1 VALGT
6 LIAGRYSGA
15 IAGADAGIAENGYNL
30 VIIPHAERIAE
41 SDAYGQTLF
50 ELIYRGV
57 DVGLIYDGLE
67 YKGTVGTS
75 GPLGA
80 IWPWGA
86 TFGTMGV
93 IGRLGS
99 AIAYSVI
106 LTATAGTPAASTPA
120 TLTAPR
126 AIISPGFN
134 VNLLFNSK
142 LRKVPIRFD
151 CMPNDSVVHFS
162 TT

>member
-1 VALGT
+1 MALGT
-6 LIAGRYSGA
+6 FIAGRYSGA
-15 IAGADAGIAENGYNL
+15 IAGADAGIAEQGYNL
-30 VIIPHAERIAE
+30 VITPEAERIAE
-41 SDAYGQTLF
+41 SDAFGLSLI
-50 ELIYRGV
+50 ELVIRGV
-57 DVGLIYDGLE
+57 NVALIYDGLE

-80 IWPWGA
+80 IWPWGT
-86 TFGTMGV
+86 TFGTYGT

-99 AIAYSVI
+99 ALAYSVI

-120 TLTAPR
+120 TLTCPR
-126 AIISPGFN
+126 AIISPGN
-134 VNLLFNSK
+134 QIALLFNSK

-151 CMPNDSVVHFS
+151 CMPNDSSVWFS